1 LLAFVLLS
9 GPHDPVFEGIPLSR
23 HLKAIQVGGIAM
35 GGFEVS
41 PGERP
46 GLRLPRLL
54 ITQAD
59 LDTTRAIRS
68 VGTNALP
75 LLVNLLKSKDSR
87 LKRLSWELSWKIGE
101 RFPRLKKWFQPSRES
116 AFGNQVCALA
126 AFQELG
132 PLAAPAIPY
141 IRPLLKDPDLAQVAT
156 VALLS
161 IRPDREDDILSLTN
175 VLGVTVPSLSGS
187 DPATLHAMALLALSS
202 FGTRAA
208 SARPLLMDCLNSTH
222 AMVQSSAAV
231 ALAGIGVPAD
241 EVVPPTVSRI
251 VEGLADLE
259 ANPPSV
265 GPPLPPQIASRV
277 GRRSM
282 PLSASE
288 PGRAVLLNLCALGQ
302 FGTNAVAALPALS
315 KLRSH
320 PDAALRAAVD
330 DTLARIEIGADWPAN
345 AGR

>member
-1 LLAFVLLS
+1 VAAFSFLSLLAFLLLS
-9 GPHDPVFEGIPLSR
+9 GPDDPVFEGIPLSR

-87 LKRLSWELSWKIGE
+87 LKRMSWELSWKIGE
-101 RFPRLKKWFQPSRES
+101 RFPRLKRWFHRSREW
-116 AFGNQVCALA
+116 AFADQVCALV
-126 AFQELG
+126 AFEELG
-132 PLAAPAIPY
+132 PLAAPAIPD
-141 IRPLLKDPDLAQVAT
+141 IRPLLKDPDLALVAT

-161 IRPDREDDILSLTN
+161 IRPEREEDILSLTN
-175 VLGVTVPSLSGS
+175 VLGITVPSASGS

-208 SARPLLMDCLNSTH
+208 AARPLLVDCLNSTD
-222 AMVQSSAAV
+222 ARLQASAAV
-231 ALAGIGVPAD
+231 ALARDWV
-241 EVVPPTVSRI
+241 
-251 VEGLADLE
+251 L
-259 ANPPSV
+259 
-265 GPPLPPQIASRV
+265 
-277 GRRSM
+277 GR
-282 PLSASE
+282 
-288 PGRAVLLNLCALGQ
+288 
-302 FGTNAVAALPALS
+302 
-315 KLRSH
+315 
-320 PDAALRAAVD
+320 
-330 DTLARIEIGADWPAN
+330 
-345 AGR
+345 